1 MFSQV
6 VYDIGDIGVGVAVVS
21 ITIGGVGVLVG
32 DGVLVGAAG
41 GVGVCVLV
49 GDGGTGDGVLVGG
62 ACVGVLRRA

>member
-32 DGVLVGAAG
+32 DGVLVG
-41 GVGVCVLV
+41 
-49 GDGGTGDGVLVGG
+49 G
-62 ACVGVLRRA
+62 ACVGVSLIRSASAVAVYSA